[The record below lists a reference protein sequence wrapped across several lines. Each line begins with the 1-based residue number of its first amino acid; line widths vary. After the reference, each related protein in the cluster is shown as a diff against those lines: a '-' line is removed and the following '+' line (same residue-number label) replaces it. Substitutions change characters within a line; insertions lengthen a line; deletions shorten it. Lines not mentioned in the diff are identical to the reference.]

1 MQDITPFLIL
11 GLCCLSYPL
20 TLAAGIWLGR
30 NRFRVL
36 VTREGGRPRARG
48 GDADPRFTAGR

>member
-1 MQDITPFLIL
+1 LFL

-30 NRFRVL
+30 NRFKVL

-48 GDADPRFTAGR
+48 TDADPRFTGGR